1 MPLYID
7 NNGFHKIEKDFLINN
22 VYKNYDFLEVPH
34 EPKSLILF
42 DSQLLHQTIR
52 NTKKNVRIT
61 QIFRYSD
68 LASKEAISKN
78 WVAVEPRKIGD
89 NYFDRLKF

>member
-1 MPLYID
+1 MS
-7 NNGFHKIEKDFLINN
+7 
-22 VYKNYDFLEVPH
+22 
-34 EPKSLILF
+34 PKSLILF

-68 LASKEAISKN
+68 IASKEAISKN